1 MEYDDQSQRIMTTVR
16 DTGSGIPYE
25 LRSRIFDEYVTYD
38 GQVGG
43 TGLGLSLSKRIV
55 NKFGGS
61 LELLTTTTGAAF
73 QFTMQCTR
81 CSTPPAVH
89 GSDQARNDPDAN
101 HTNQSGT
108 THATVL

>member
-1 MEYDDQSQRIMTTVR
+1 MEYDDQSQRIVTTVR
-16 DTGSGIPYE
+16 DTGSGIPDE

-73 QFTMQCTR
+73 QFTMQ
-81 CSTPPAVH
+81 
-89 GSDQARNDPDAN
+89 
-101 HTNQSGT
+101 
-108 THATVL
+108 